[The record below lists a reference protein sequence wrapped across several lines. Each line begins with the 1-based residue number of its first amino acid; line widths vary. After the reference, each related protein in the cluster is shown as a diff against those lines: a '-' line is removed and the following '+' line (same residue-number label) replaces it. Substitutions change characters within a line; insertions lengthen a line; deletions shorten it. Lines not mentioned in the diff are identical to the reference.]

1 MATHVVVV
9 EDDQSVRE
17 MLAAVLRSEGYEVD
31 AFEDAESMTASDAVD
46 THALVVL
53 DVGLPGADGLEL
65 CARLR
70 AGGHAGGILMLTA
83 RHEVADRVLGLDAGA
98 NDYLVKPFALDELL
112 ARIRALVRNSSSG
125 GGSTADAELTLG
137 GLVVDVPSRVVTVGG
152 ESVELTRMEFDL
164 LVLLVANSPVV
175 LRREVIHDRIW
186 GYDAEHGSNTLEVL
200 VSQLRRKLEVN
211 GSERLLHT
219 VRGVGYVARPSP

>member
-31 AFEDAESMTASDAVD
+31 AFEDAESLTASDVD

-70 AGGHAGGILMLTA
+70 ACGHAGGILMLTA

-98 NDYLVKPFALDELL
+98 NDYLVKPFALEELL
-112 ARIRALVRNSSSG
+112 ARIRALVRNGSSG
-125 GGSTADAELTLG
+125 AGSTANAELMLG
-137 GLVVDVPSRVVTVGG
+137 SLVVDVPTRVVTVGG

-175 LRREVIHDRIW
+175 LTREVIHERIW

-200 VSQLRRKLEVN
+200 VSQLRRKLEIN
-211 GSERLLHT
+211 GCERLLHT
-219 VRGVGYVARPSP
+219 VRGVGYVARSSP